1 MSTKVEFS
9 YKSLFRQAVID
20 AFKKLHPRD
29 EVKNLVMFVVWL
41 GSIWTTAILFLP
53 GQFNLFNVQICF
65 WLWFT
70 CLFANFAEAMA
81 EGRGKAHADALRKM
95 RTNTMAR
102 ALVNGKHV
110 SVASTELKVGDYFVC
125 EAGEVI
131 AADGEIVEGIATV
144 DESAIT
150 GESAPVVRESGGDR
164 SAVTGGTKVL
174 SDRIV
179 VRVTAAAGHS
189 FLDRMIEMIEGARR
203 QKTPNEIALNI
214 VLVSLTALF
223 VVVVFVLPPFAH
235 YNENQAGQK
244 GVVLTTIP
252 VLLSLIV
259 CLIPTTIG
267 GLLSAIG
274 IAGIDRL
281 MRRNVLATSGRA
293 VEAAGD
299 VDVLL
304 LDKTGTITLGN
315 RQATEFIPAPRATV
329 QELAEAA
336 QLASLAD
343 ETPEGRSIV
352 TLAKEKYGLRSR
364 EMAETYATFIPF
376 TAQTRMSGVDLFDE
390 HTASKGSAAVRVK
403 AEAASGSAAMGR
415 EAGSLALARPPAR
428 EIAPGGEPLRCIR
441 KGAAEAVVQF
451 VKARGGTV
459 DRSVMDKVDEIS
471 RLGATPLLVADRSKV
486 LGIIMLKDVVKGGIK
501 ERFAQLRKMGVRT
514 VMITGDNQLTAA
526 AIAAE
531 AGVDDYIAQAKP
543 EDKLARIRQEQE
555 GGKLIAM
562 IGDGTNDAPAL
573 AQADVGVAMN
583 TGTQAAREAGNMVDL
598 DSNPTK
604 LIEVVEI
611 GKQLLMT
618 RGALTTFSI
627 ANDVS
632 KYFAIIPAMFGL
644 LYALHPGGR
653 GPLDKLNI
661 MFLHSPQSAIL
672 SAVIFNALIIVALIP
687 LALRGVKYKPL
698 GAAVI
703 LRNNML
709 IYGIG
714 GIIVPF
720 ICIKLI
726 DLLLVAIHLAP

>member
-1 MSTKVEFS
+1 
-9 YKSLFRQAVID
+9 
-20 AFKKLHPRD
+20 
-29 EVKNLVMFVVWL
+29 
-41 GSIWTTAILFLP
+41 
-53 GQFNLFNVQICF
+53 
-65 WLWFT
+65 
-70 CLFANFAEAMA
+70 
-81 EGRGKAHADALRKM
+81 
-95 RTNTMAR
+95 
-102 ALVNGKHV
+102 
-110 SVASTELKVGDYFVC
+110 
-125 EAGEVI
+125 
-131 AADGEIVEGIATV
+131 
-144 DESAIT
+144 
-150 GESAPVVRESGGDR
+150 
-164 SAVTGGTKVL
+164 
-174 SDRIV
+174 
-179 VRVTAAAGHS
+179 
-189 FLDRMIEMIEGARR
+189 
-203 QKTPNEIALNI
+203 
-214 VLVSLTALF
+214 
-223 VVVVFVLPPFAH
+223 
-235 YNENQAGQK
+235 
-244 GVVLTTIP
+244 
-252 VLLSLIV
+252 
-259 CLIPTTIG
+259 LIPTTIG

-315 RQATEFIPAPRATV
+315 RQATEFIPAPGAGV

-343 ETPEGRSIV
+343 ETPEGRSVV
-352 TLAKEKYGLRSR
+352 TLAKDKYGLTSHA
-364 EMAETYATFIPF
+364 MAETFATFVPF
-376 TAQTRMSGVDLFDE
+376 SAQTRMSGVDLFDE
-390 HTASKGSAAVRVK
+390 QQSATSAPAQAKLANVPASPKIPGGGGTLVAARQ
-403 AEAASGSAAMGR
+403 
-415 EAGSLALARPPAR
+415 PAV
-428 EIAPGGEPLRCIR
+428 EIAPGSTPVRRIR
-441 KGAAEAVVQF
+441 KGAAESVAQF
-451 VKARGGTV
+451 VKANGGGV
-459 DRSVMDKVDEIS
+459 DQTVMDKVDEIS
-471 RLGATPLLVADRSKV
+471 RLGATPLLVADRDKV
-486 LGIIMLKDVVKGGIK
+486 LGIILLKDVVKGGIK

-644 LYALHPGGR
+644 LYALTPGGH
-653 GPLDKLNI
+653 GPIDKLNI

-714 GIIVPF
+714 GILVPF
-720 ICIKLI
+720 IFIKLI
-726 DLLLVAIHLAP
+726 DLLLVAVHLAP

>member
-1 MSTKVEFS
+1 MSTKFEVNYS
-9 YKSLFRQAVID
+9 SLVRQAVID
-20 AFKKLHPRD
+20 SFKKLNPRD
-29 EVKNLVMFVVWL
+29 EIKNLVMFVVWV
-41 GSIWTTAILFLP
+41 GSIWTTIILFLP
-53 GQFNLFNVQICF
+53 HQCTLFNVQICL

-81 EGRGKAHADALRKM
+81 EGRGKAHADELRKM
-95 RTNTMAR
+95 RTKTMAR
-102 ALVNGKHV
+102 KLVNGRETSV
-110 SVASTELKVGDYFVC
+110 SSSELKIDDKVVC
-125 EAGEVI
+125 EAGDLVPG
-131 AADGEIVEGIATV
+131 DGEVVEGIATV

-150 GESAPVVRESGGDR
+150 GESAPVIRESGGDR
-164 SAVTGGTKVL
+164 SAVTGGTRVI

-179 VRVTAAAGHS
+179 IRITAEEGHS
-189 FLDRMIEMIEGARR
+189 FLDRMIDMIEGARR

-223 VVVVFVLPPFAH
+223 IVVVFTLPPYAQ
-235 YNENQAGQK
+235 YNEAQAGQTD
-244 GVVLTTIP
+244 VVLVSIP

-315 RQATEFIPAPRATV
+315 RMATDFIPAPGV
-329 QELAEAA
+329 KIEELADAA

-352 TLAKEKYGLRSR
+352 VLAKEKYNLRGR
-364 EMAETYATFIPF
+364 DVAEPQITPIAF
-376 TAQTRMSGVDLFDE
+376 TAQTRMSGVDFGD
-390 HTASKGSAAVRVK
+390 
-403 AEAASGSAAMGR
+403 
-415 EAGSLALARPPAR
+415 SLVTRR
-428 EIAPGGEPLRCIR
+428 IR
-441 KGAAEAVVQF
+441 KGAAESVKQWVVAQGGR
-451 VKARGGTV
+451 VEKA
-459 DRSVMDKVDEIS
+459 VMDKVDEIS
-471 RLGATPLLVADRSKV
+471 RTGGTPLVVADGPRM
-486 LGIIMLKDVVKGGIK
+486 LGVIQLKDIVKGGIK
-501 ERFAQLRKMGVRT
+501 ERFAQLRQMGVKT
-514 VMITGDNQLTAA
+514 VMITGDNPLTAA

-531 AGVDDYIAQAKP
+531 AGVDDFIAQAKP
-543 EDKLARIRQEQE
+543 EDKLARIRKEQE

-632 KYFAIIPAMFGL
+632 KYFAILPAMFGL
-644 LYALHPGGR
+644 LYATTAGGH
-653 GPLDKLNI
+653 GPLDKYNI
-661 MFLHSPQSAIL
+661 MYLHSPQSAIL

-687 LALRGVKYKPL
+687 LALKGVKYQPL
-698 GAAVI
+698 GAEVI
-703 LRNNML
+703 LRKNML

-720 ICIKLI
+720 IAIKII
-726 DLLLVAIHLAP
+726 DVILVAVHLAP